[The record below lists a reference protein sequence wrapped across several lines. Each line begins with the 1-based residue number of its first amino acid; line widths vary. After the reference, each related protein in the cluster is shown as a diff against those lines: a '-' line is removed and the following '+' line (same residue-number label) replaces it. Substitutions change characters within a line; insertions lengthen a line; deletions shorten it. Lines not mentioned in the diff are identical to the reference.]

1 MLDNR
6 EYIKNEIREII
17 IRQILK
23 NGIEYQ
29 DKIEDILNY
38 VAKEVSSEDFQK
50 QIKYT
55 LAIGNP
61 LITEMKKDFRNRDKE
76 FMKKMIMD
84 FAYGDH
90 ADFEF

>member
-23 NGIEYQ
+23 NGIEYE

-38 VAKEVSSEDFQK
+38 VAKEISSEDFQK

-61 LITEMKKDFRNRDKE
+61 LIKEVKRVLREKIVNKLDFD
-76 FMKKMIMD
+76 
-84 FAYGDH
+84 YGDRE
-90 ADFEF
+90 DFEF